1 MRAARALLEI
11 AGGGGGEG
19 EGGGGGGGGLELPRS
34 RSCADQLGS
43 APPLSLC
50 ASEHSFEMPWAAMM
64 QGLAPYFIEAAY
76 AKGEQARPTTWSG
89 SGSGRG
95 LGLV

>member
-11 AGGGGGEG
+11 AGAGGGEG
-19 EGGGGGGGGLELPRS
+19 GGEGGGKGGGGGGGGGGGVGVGGGVGGVVGGGGLELPRS

-50 ASEHSFEMPWAAMM
+50 TSEHSFEMPWAAMM
-64 QGLAPYFIEAAY
+64 QV
-76 AKGEQARPTTWSG
+76 RV
-89 SGSGRG
+89 R
-95 LGLV
+95 VRV